1 MVAVVTTRTL
11 IQPDQTTAHA
21 PLRGSI
27 QLSILGGF
35 ELRSGDAPLSA
46 LAPEAQRL
54 LALLALRDRPVPR
67 AAIAGT
73 LWPDASEMHASAS
86 LRSALSRLGV
96 LGHEAIVITAADL
109 ALAPATVVDL
119 HDARALAHRLLDTP
133 PPADLSAAA
142 IQSLS
147 ADCLPDWYEDW
158 AIIESEEWRQLRL
171 HALDAL
177 ALHLTAAGRFG
188 DAVAAALAAM
198 RAEPLRESACAALIR
213 VHLAEG
219 NQSEAIRAFEQ
230 FRTSLARELG
240 IEPTPALRSL
250 LPQRSHP

>member
-1 MVAVVTTRTL
+1 M
-11 IQPDQTTAHA
+11 
-21 PLRGSI
+21 S
-27 QLSILGGF
+27 
-35 ELRSGDAPLSA
+35 
-46 LAPEAQRL
+46 
-54 LALLALRDRPVPR
+54 R
-67 AAIAGT
+67 ATVAGT
-73 LWPDASEMHASAS
+73 LWPNASQMHAYAS
-86 LRSALSRLGV
+86 LRSALSRLGTAAQEV
-96 LGHEAIVITAADL
+96 IVITAADL
-109 ALAPATVVDL
+109 TLAPAVVVDL
-119 HDARALAHRLLDTP
+119 REARALAHRLLDPVAP
-133 PPADLSAAA
+133 PPAADLSAGA
-142 IQSLS
+142 IRTLS

-230 FRTSLARELG
+230 FRILLARELG
-240 IEPTPALRSL
+240 IGPTPGLRALLSAL
-250 LPQRSHP
+250 QRP